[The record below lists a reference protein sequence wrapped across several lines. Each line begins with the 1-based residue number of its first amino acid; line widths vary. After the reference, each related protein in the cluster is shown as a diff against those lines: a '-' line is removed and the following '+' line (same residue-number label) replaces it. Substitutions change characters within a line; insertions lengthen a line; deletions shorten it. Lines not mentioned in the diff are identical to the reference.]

1 MAASKAII
9 DIPSFATTQLA
20 LLETELQSEVA
31 ETASLIS
38 NSTPTALQRAGLAVT
53 NLSLGSQRTGMG
65 GRTVVEFIPDSV
77 GLVAFLSVLCTYLIW
92 YGGVVEG

>member
-1 MAASKAII
+1 
-9 DIPSFATTQLA
+9 
-20 LLETELQSEVA
+20 
-31 ETASLIS
+31 
-38 NSTPTALQRAGLAVT
+38 
-53 NLSLGSQRTGMG
+53 MG